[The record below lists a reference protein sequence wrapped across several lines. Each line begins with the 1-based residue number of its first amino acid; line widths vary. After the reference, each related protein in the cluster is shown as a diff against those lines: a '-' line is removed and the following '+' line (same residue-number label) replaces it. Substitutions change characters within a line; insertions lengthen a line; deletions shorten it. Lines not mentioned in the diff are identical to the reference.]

1 MGQNPAFT
9 LSSLSGSVAVCPPI
23 RGPLDQR
30 SRVQPQARGQGPDE
44 LVHKR
49 LEQTS
54 TSLEAALKVVEKKLA
69 QEDQTDR

>member
-1 MGQNPAFT
+1 VVQRVAFAVSPPCSPLARCPPNKGPQAQSVLAANPQAVTQGQN
-9 LSSLSGSVAVCPPI
+9 V
-23 RGPLDQR
+23 
-30 SRVQPQARGQGPDE
+30 

-69 QEDQTDR
+69 QEDPAD

>member
-1 MGQNPAFT
+1 MTVSVVQSVAFAVSPPCSPLARCPPNTAAQGQSVLTVTEGQN
-9 LSSLSGSVAVCPPI
+9 V
-23 RGPLDQR
+23 
-30 SRVQPQARGQGPDE
+30 

-69 QEDQTDR
+69 QEDPADR